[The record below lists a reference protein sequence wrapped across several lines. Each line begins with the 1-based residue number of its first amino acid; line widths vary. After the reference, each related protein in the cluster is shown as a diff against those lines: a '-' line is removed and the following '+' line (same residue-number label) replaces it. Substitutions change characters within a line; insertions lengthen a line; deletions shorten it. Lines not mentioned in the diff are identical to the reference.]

1 MSRLERNQD
10 INLAQAQ
17 LQDLSVHKN
26 AQKEV
31 GLGIY
36 ICVYIYNTLTPKKY
50 INDYTC
56 ICGGM
61 VSR

>member
-36 ICVYIYNTLTPKKY
+36 IYIRIYIY
-50 INDYTC
+50 I
-56 ICGGM
+56 IH
-61 VSR
+61 